1 MYIFFWTL
9 IGCGL
14 LLCVCGYM
22 NDKKTKVLCNRLNE
36 ILLGSSEL
44 DFNIVYIDGDW
55 VKFVYE
61 RNVNIPIAIN
71 LSTNLAYVD
80 TGKVVYT
87 NSKLFF
93 KLYAMY
99 KKHN

>member
-1 MYIFFWTL
+1 MDIVCWVL
-9 IGCGL
+9 IPCAL
-14 LLCVCGYM
+14 LLYICSYI
-22 NDKKTKVLCNRLNE
+22 NDKKIKVLCNRLNE

-44 DFNIVYIDGDW
+44 DFNIVHVDGDW

-61 RNVNIPIAIN
+61 RNVGIPIAIN

-80 TGKVVYT
+80 TGRIVYT
-87 NSKLFF
+87 DSKLFF
-93 KLYAMY
+93 KLYEIY

>member
-1 MYIFFWTL
+1 MNIVCWAL

-14 LLCVCGYM
+14 LLCVCSYM
-22 NDKKTKVLCNRLNE
+22 NDKKTKVLCYRLNE
-36 ILLGSSEL
+36 MLLGSSEL
-44 DFNIVYIDGDW
+44 DFNIVHADGDW

-80 TGKVVYT
+80 TGKIVYT
-87 NSKLFF
+87 DSKLFF
-93 KLYAMY
+93 KLYEIY